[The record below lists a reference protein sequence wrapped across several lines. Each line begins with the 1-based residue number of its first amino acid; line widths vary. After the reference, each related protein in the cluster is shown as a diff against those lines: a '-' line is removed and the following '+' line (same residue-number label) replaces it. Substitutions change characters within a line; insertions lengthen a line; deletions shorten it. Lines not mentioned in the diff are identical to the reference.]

1 MFWVLQGSFPWLLT
15 KGHFSVLFHT
25 HWGKKY
31 YPLNQLKCPEHSK
44 KYIKNGKLVSYCI
57 LIYCICFRHL
67 THLSSLFMSISSMRT
82 AFLLESS
89 PHLWVT
95 LLGKSLVI
103 MIWNLSL
110 YNFPKNTKEKKKTVS
125 FVLWFLSGPL
135 FRYTAQ
141 FTMLTAQGQDPTPEY
156 QLESWLFRNICFV
169 WLFCHPTSCSS
180 SVDKQL
186 LISMPE
192 RISSPVGLWLREV
205 IHPLLEFKPS
215 SGH

>member
-44 KYIKNGKLVSYCI
+44 KSIKNGKLVSYCI

-156 QLESWLFRNICFV
+156 QLESWLFRNIVLCV
-169 WLFCHPTSCSS
+169 A
-180 SVDKQL
+180 L
-186 LISMPE
+186 LPSNF
-192 RISSPVGLWLREV
+192 
-205 IHPLLEFKPS
+205 LLQQCGQTALDQYAWKDFKPS
-215 SGH
+215 WPVVEGGNSSITGI